1 MPSFPEKI
9 TNFSWSMV
17 NDDEMKYYSA
27 DEIIDVVKKI
37 YQNYTKEIKMLNSNK
52 KRLDFL
58 HNLDNRIPNQILW
71 EYYSIN
77 KKNLS
82 FIFS

>member
-1 MPSFPEKI
+1 
-9 TNFSWSMV
+9 
-17 NDDEMKYYSA
+17 MKYYSA
-27 DEIIDVVKKI
+27 DEIIDVVKEI
-37 YQNYTKEIKMLNSNK
+37 YQNYTKEIRMLNSNR

-58 HNLDNRIPNQILW
+58 HNLDNRIPNQNLW
-71 EYYSIN
+71 EYYSIY